1 MAVPKPK
8 KKMLGEM
15 LISAGLLTPKQLE
28 NALLE
33 QKTKGGRIGSLL
45 KSLKYVTEEEI
56 IKVLGSQMGIPH
68 LSLENIMIDQDI
80 LKEIPETTARRFQV
94 FPISKKGK
102 ILTLAM
108 ADPLNLFAIDDIKKM
123 TNLEV
128 QAVVSTENDIS
139 RTIERFYGING
150 SLHEALKDVQ
160 PQFQSLSDLDG
171 RTRLDNLV
179 EDAPVIK
186 LVNSIILQAVQ
197 EGASDIH
204 IEPENDTIR
213 IRFRV
218 DGLLREVMQSTKNL
232 HAGLCS
238 RVKVMASLD
247 ISEKRVSQ
255 DGRIQMILAGKE
267 IDIRVNTLPT
277 IHGEK
282 IVLRLLDKGTLF
294 LSMETLGFSEASLK
308 KFSKLLNMPYGLI
321 LVTGPTGSGK
331 TTTLYA
337 SLSQI
342 NSMDKNIVTIEDP
355 VEYQLKRVNQVQ
367 VNPKAGVL
375 FSTGLRNILRQDP
388 DIVMVGEI
396 RDKETAAIAVQ
407 AALTGHLV
415 LSTLHTND
423 ASSSIA
429 RLMDMGI
436 EPFLMSSA
444 LLGILAQRL
453 VRKVCSLC
461 KESYRP
467 TDEIIEDFH
476 LPPGAML
483 SKGKGCTACRQTGYK
498 GRTGIYELL
507 LIDDSIRSLIISKP
521 VSSEITSLARQHGME
536 NMRQHG
542 LAKILAG
549 ETTLEEVL
557 RVTEEIY

>member
-1 MAVPKPK
+1 
-8 KKMLGEM
+8 
-15 LISAGLLTPKQLE
+15 
-28 NALLE
+28 
-33 QKTKGGRIGSLL
+33 
-45 KSLKYVTEEEI
+45 
-56 IKVLGSQMGIPH
+56 
-68 LSLENIMIDQDI
+68 
-80 LKEIPETTARRFQV
+80 
-94 FPISKKGK
+94 
-102 ILTLAM
+102 
-108 ADPLNLFAIDDIKKM
+108 
-123 TNLEV
+123 
-128 QAVVSTENDIS
+128 
-139 RTIERFYGING
+139 
-150 SLHEALKDVQ
+150 
-160 PQFQSLSDLDG
+160 
-171 RTRLDNLV
+171 
-179 EDAPVIK
+179 
-186 LVNSIILQAVQ
+186 
-197 EGASDIH
+197 
-204 IEPENDTIR
+204 
-213 IRFRV
+213 
-218 DGLLREVMQSTKNL
+218 LLREVMQSTKNL

-247 ISEKRVSQ
+247 ISEKRISQ
-255 DGRIQMILAGKE
+255 DGRIQMNLGGKE

-277 IHGEK
+277 IYGEK
-282 IVLRLLDKGTLF
+282 IVLRLLDKGALF
-294 LSMETLGFSEASLK
+294 LSMETLGFSSSSLI
-308 KFSKLLNMPYGLI
+308 KFSKLLKMPYGLI

-337 SLSQI
+337 SLNQI

-355 VEYQLKRVNQVQ
+355 VEYQLKRINQVQ
-367 VNPKAGVL
+367 VNTKAGVL

-453 VRKVCSLC
+453 VRKICPSC
-461 KESYRP
+461 KEVNSP
-467 TDEIIEDFH
+467 SDEVRKEFH
-476 LPPGAML
+476 IPDGTTWM
-483 SKGKGCTACRQTGYK
+483 KGKGCSACRQSGYK

-507 LIDDSIRSLIISKP
+507 QMDESIRRLIISKT
-521 VSSEITSLARQHGME
+521 VSGDISALARKSGME
-536 NMRQHG
+536 NMTQHG
-542 LAKILAG
+542 LAKVLAG

>member
-1 MAVPKPK
+1 
-8 KKMLGEM
+8 MLGEM
-15 LISAGLLTPKQLE
+15 LISAGLLTPEQLE
-28 NALLE
+28 IALTE
-33 QKTKGGRIGSLL
+33 QKAKGGRIGSIL

-68 LSLENIMIDQDI
+68 LSLENIIIDQDL

-102 ILTLAM
+102 TLTLAM
-108 ADPLNLFAIDDIKKM
+108 ADPLNIFAVDDIKKL
-123 TNLEV
+123 TRLDIQV
-128 QAVVSTENDIS
+128 VVSTENDIA
-139 RTIERFYGING
+139 RTIERYYGINS

-160 PQFQSLSDLDG
+160 PQFSGLGDLDG
-171 RTRLDNLV
+171 KSRLDNLV

-213 IRFRV
+213 VRFRV

-238 RVKVMASLD
+238 RIKVMANLD
-247 ISEKRVSQ
+247 ISEKRISQ
-255 DGRIQMILAGKE
+255 DGRIQMNLGGKE

-282 IVLRLLDKGTLF
+282 IVLRLLDKGSLLLT
-294 LSMETLGFSEASLK
+294 MERLGFSDTTLARLM
-308 KFSKLLNMPYGLI
+308 KLLHLPYGLI

-355 VEYQLKRVNQVQ
+355 VEYQLKRINQVQ
-367 VNPKAGVL
+367 VNAKAGVL

-429 RLMDMGI
+429 RLTDMGI

-453 VRKVCSLC
+453 VRKICQNC
-461 KESYRP
+461 KTNYSP
-467 TDEIIEDFH
+467 SDDIIEQFH
-476 LPPGAML
+476 LPAGTL
-483 SKGKGCTACRQTGYK
+483 LTKGEGCTACRQSGYK

-507 LIDDSIRSLIISKP
+507 LVDDSIRSLIISKP
-521 VSSEITSLARQHGME
+521 VASEITFVARKNGME

-542 LAKILAG
+542 LAKVMAG

-557 RVTEEIY
+557 RVTEEII